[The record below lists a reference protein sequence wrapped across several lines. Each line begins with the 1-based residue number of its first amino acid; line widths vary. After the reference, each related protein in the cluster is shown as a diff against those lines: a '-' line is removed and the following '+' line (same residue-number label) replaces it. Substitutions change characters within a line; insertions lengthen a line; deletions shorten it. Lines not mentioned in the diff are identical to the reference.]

1 MASAG
6 RGSPRRSATFAS
18 PVASTVSGGSGR
30 LTKRSTS
37 SVEVPA
43 GPPARATEASPRFG
57 LARFGATG
65 KADAQRRASE
75 TGRPHARKTSSVSI
89 SSEVPAGDPE
99 PEAEEAVGHLHD
111 DFAQVGRLPLT
122 TTNSATQT
130 DAWMPMKP
138 GAISVPPTPRGE
150 RPLWQASTRSAAT
163 VYDDTLDPSTW
174 REISTP
180 VVRRICG
187 AVTTTFGGLA
197 DLKDFGYRED
207 EEDGSVVLSE
217 GMCPA
222 SPSGPPA
229 ISVLVGRVQRLEQ
242 ELTTVSSTC
251 SEYRTLVAD
260 AHGRLD
266 ELINGLPS
274 NEPMREALQG
284 IQALLTRQDSVI
296 FEECGPLNGDM
307 SSLTFARPQEGESSP
322 TGRFET
328 ATGSCADED
337 RGARDE
343 SVDQRTSAGQLPPVR
358 APESGKVLSAA
369 PPNLV
374 LRITPRT
381 SSARAPPT
389 AVIQPSVLLPPRQAT
404 PPSSPLP
411 SLCIMPPSPMPISFS
426 HQTPPSTPPLPVWI
440 APSPGV
446 SASPRAPIVVL
457 QAPGTSLHTRVTLHQ
472 TPPTPGPNLMRIEP
486 IATSHATPP
495 ITPRPFTQA
504 ASTPRSPLTPPV
516 VSRPAVI
523 PSWLVPPAAAPV
535 QCSSAVPRVMPPLLS
550 TMPRTTAAPAVV
562 RLGSVPPRL
571 VGLGPAVMVGRPQ
584 SAVPAMRPQVVTPT
598 APVRVTVTKRW
609 VLEPDRRWVRTG
621 QPQPM
626 DGSLKSVAL

>member
-57 LARFGATG
+57 LARFGAAV

-99 PEAEEAVGHLHD
+99 PEAEEAVGHVHD
-111 DFAQVGRLPLT
+111 ENAQVGRLPST

-130 DAWMPMKP
+130 DAWTPMRP
-138 GAISVPPTPRGE
+138 PAVSIPPTPRGE
-150 RPLWQASTRSAAT
+150 RPLWQASIRSAAT

-207 EEDGSVVLSE
+207 EEDGSIVQSE
-217 GMCPA
+217 GLCPA

-266 ELINGLPS
+266 ELIHGLPS

-328 ATGSCADED
+328 ATETLPCADED

-343 SVDQRTSAGQLPPVR
+343 SVDPQVRSSAGHLPPVR
-358 APESGKVLSAA
+358 ASEPGPVLSAA
-369 PPNLV
+369 PPTLV
-374 LRITPRT
+374 LRIPPRT
-381 SSARAPPT
+381 SSTGAPPT
-389 AVIQPSVLLPPRQAT
+389 PSVLLPPRQAT

-411 SLCIMPPSPMPISFS
+411 SLCLMPASPLPVSF
-426 HQTPPSTPPLPVWI
+426 HQTPPGTPPLPVWL

-457 QAPGTSLHTRVTLHQ
+457 QSPGASLHARVTLHQ
-472 TPPTPGPNLMRIEP
+472 TPPTPGLKLMRIEP

-504 ASTPRSPLTPPV
+504 VSTPRSPMTPPMV
-516 VSRPAVI
+516 TRPAVI
-523 PSWLVPPAAAPV
+523 PSWLVPPAAAHI
-535 QCSSAVPRVMPPLLS
+535 QSSSAVPRVMPPLLS
-550 TMPRTTAAPAVV
+550 SLPRATAAPSVV

-571 VGLGPAVMVGRPQ
+571 VGPGPALMVGRPQ
-584 SAVPAMRPQVVTPT
+584 SAVPAIRPQVATPT
-598 APVRVTVTKRW
+598 GPVRVTVTKRW

-621 QPQPM
+621 QLQPM